1 MVIANRGATILSEYE
16 EAYTCGAIY
25 KRRCEA
31 CGYVPPTRPICVSLS
46 LGGTE
51 AYGTYH
57 KESFVCPFC
66 KSRQVVQLRG

>member
-1 MVIANRGATILSEYE
+1 MVIAIKGASILSEHE
-16 EAYTCGAIY
+16 GAYTCGAIY

-31 CGYVPPTRPICVSLS
+31 CGYTPPTRPICVSLP

-57 KESFVCPFC
+57 KKSFVCPFC
-66 KSRQVVQLRG
+66 KSRQVVQLRA